1 VRLLLLLLPILLLSD
16 NNITIDDNSSSTD
29 STTQTDDSFLL
40 ELEYGKMLY
49 NNPRGIACSKCHGKE
64 GKGGQIIAKYY
75 DKNSNPKLLKG
86 IDITHYTLEQ
96 LKASLQNRFRD
107 EKNRRVRHKIMP
119 IYYLTDQEI
128 KAIHT
133 YLKSVRDK

>member
-1 VRLLLLLLPILLLSD
+1 MRRLLLLLLPILLLSD
-16 NNITIDDNSSSTD
+16 NKTTTEDNN
-29 STTQTDDSFLL
+29 QTEESFLL

-49 NNPRGIACSKCHGKE
+49 NNPRGVACNKCHGKE
-64 GKGGQIIAKYY
+64 GKGGQVIAKYY
-75 DKNSNPKLLKG
+75 DKNSNPKLLRG
-86 IDITHYTLEQ
+86 VDITHYTFEQ
-96 LKASLQNRFRD
+96 LKASLENRFKD
-107 EKNRRVRHKIMP
+107 KQNHRVRHKIMP

>member
-1 VRLLLLLLPILLLSD
+1 VRLLLLLLPILLWSD
-16 NNITIDDNSSSTD
+16 NNIIEDDN
-29 STTQTDDSFLL
+29 QTNDSFLL

-64 GKGGQIIAKYY
+64 GKGGQVIAKYY

-86 IDITHYTLEQ
+86 IDITDYTFDQ
-96 LKASLQNRFRD
+96 LKASLENRFKD
-107 EKNRRVRHKIMP
+107 EQNHRVRHKIMP

>member
-1 VRLLLLLLPILLLSD
+1 VRILLLLLPILLLSD
-16 NNITIDDNSSSTD
+16 NNITIDDNSLYSD
-29 STTQTDDSFLL
+29 NTQTDDSFLL

-49 NNPRGIACSKCHGKE
+49 NNPRGISCSKCHGKE

-96 LKASLQNRFRD
+96 LKASLQNKFID
-107 EKNRRVRHKIMP
+107 EKNHRVRRHKIMP

-128 KAIHT
+128 KAIHS